1 VGKWLLLVY
10 RLPSEPSAPRVALWR
25 ALKRL
30 DGGAYVAD
38 GVFAIRDSEIAR
50 QDLDNLAHDVRNDG
64 GEATVLAATPLDDD
78 RYLAAMMKS
87 DATAP
92 PDKRKPRAKAR

>member
-1 VGKWLLLVY
+1 VAKWLLFAY

-38 GVFAIRDSEIAR
+38 GVFAMRDSELAR
-50 QDLDNLAHDVRNDG
+50 VELDHLAHDVRNDG
-64 GEATVLAATPLDDD
+64 GEATVLSASPLDDD
-78 RYLAAMMKS
+78 RYVAAMMRT
-87 DATAP
+87 DEAAP
-92 PDKRKPRAKAR
+92 AGKKKPRPKAR